1 MNKGCYCQVP
11 SSVSGHS
18 KSQKRPNTVIVKRR
32 YEHRGGT
39 ASSKDISPSSFIQV
53 VIYVVDV
60 TVFATGTKKSA
71 KDVV

>member
-1 MNKGCYCQVP
+1 MNKGNYCQVP
-11 SSVSGHS
+11 SSVSGHFQS
-18 KSQKRPNTVIVKRR
+18 WKRPNMVIVKRR

-39 ASSKDISPSSFIQV
+39 TSSKYISLSSFIQV

>member
-1 MNKGCYCQVP
+1 MNKSCNSQVP

-60 TVFATGTKKSA
+60 TVFATGTKKSVN
-71 KDVV
+71 DVV